1 MADFTPNPRTAPTI
15 VTGSRGPEN
24 VDSVRVIADVADEIF
39 LYMPSANPLMTLST
53 KLRKK
58 RVVSQRRFDWF
69 TKDEYP
75 RQIELSAASL
85 VADVTLDVTAGTSAN
100 SANGF
105 LYRNLRT
112 GENVHVTAN
121 GGTATITV
129 TRGVGTV
136 QQDMEAGDKLMLVS
150 TAFEDGTGKG
160 TLKSVKE
167 TLDFNFTQIVKQ
179 TYGFTGRQLNTDM
192 YGGKD
197 PATERKW
204 QAIEHAKSLE
214 KLLIWGGRATS
225 TGAGGH
231 ELTFADGIAN
241 KLQSN
246 VWNLG
251 GTRPTE
257 RAFVEFLE
265 QGMKWG
271 KGGNLNGSGKK
282 FLFCSDRW
290 ATEIEF
296 FAKDRI
302 RYEPGS
308 EIVAGLKIKSYLS
321 AHGEIFIV
329 PSQILSEDHPDHA
342 LLLDLNHIRY
352 VVHRGRDTK
361 IMKNVQAPDI
371 DGEEEYIMT
380 DASVEVAL
388 EASHSLLKGLEL

>member
-15 VTGSRGPEN
+15 VSGSRGPEN

-58 RVVSQRRFDWF
+58 RTVSQRRFDWF

-85 VADVTLDVTAGTSAN
+85 VADTTLDVTAATAAN
-100 SANGF
+100 SANNF
-105 LYRNLRT
+105 VYRNMRT
-112 GENVHVTAN
+112 GENVHVTSG
-121 GGTATITV
+121 GGTAALTV

-136 QQDMEAGDKLMLVS
+136 QQDMEAGDKLVYIA

-160 TLKSVKE
+160 TLKSTKE
-167 TLDFNFTQIVKQ
+167 TLDFNFTQIVKT

-231 ELTFADGIAN
+231 ELTFADGIAS
-241 KLQSN
+241 KIQSN
-246 VWNLG
+246 IWNLG

-257 RAFVEFLE
+257 RSFVEFLE

-271 KGGNLNGSGKK
+271 KGGNLNGAGKK
-282 FLFCSDRW
+282 FLFASDRW
-290 ATEIEF
+290 VTELEF
-296 FAKDRI
+296 FAKDKI
-302 RYEPGS
+302 RYDE
-308 EIVAGLKIKSYLS
+308 KSASIGLS
-321 AHGEIFIV
+321 ALEYRTAHGTVFIV

-342 LLLDLNHIRY
+342 FLLDLNHIRY
-352 VVHRGRDTK
+352 VVHQGRDTK
-361 IMKNVQAPDI
+361 IMKNVQANDI

-380 DASVEVAL
+380 DASCEVAL

>member
-1 MADFTPNPRTAPTI
+1 MADFTTNPRTTPTI

-58 RVVSQRRFDWF
+58 RTVTQRRFDWF

-75 RQIELSAASL
+75 RRIELSAASTA
-85 VADVTLDVTAGTSAN
+85 ADTTLDVTAATLAN
-100 SANGF
+100 SANSF
-105 LYRNLRT
+105 VYRNLRT
-112 GENVHVTAN
+112 GENVHVTSG
-121 GGTATITV
+121 GGTATLTV

-136 QQDMEAGDKLMLVS
+136 AQDMEAGDPLVFIG

-160 TLKSVKE
+160 TFKSVKE
-167 TLDFNFTQIVKQ
+167 TLDYNYTQIVK
-179 TYGFTGRQLNTDM
+179 TSYGFTGRQLNTDM

-241 KLQSN
+241 KIQSN
-246 VWNLG
+246 IWNLG

-271 KGGNLNGSGKK
+271 KGGNLNGGGKK

-290 ATEIEF
+290 LTEIEF
-296 FAKDRI
+296 FAKDKL
-302 RYEPGS
+302 RYDPENT
-308 EIVAGLKIKSYLS
+308 VAGMAIGSYLT
-321 AHGEIFIV
+321 AHGKVFLV
-329 PSQILSEDHPDHA
+329 PSQILSEDSPDHA

-352 VVHRGRDTK
+352 VVHQGRDTK
-361 IMKNVQAPDI
+361 IMKNVQANDI

-388 EASHSLLKGLEL
+388 EASHSLLKGLEV